1 MVISNMAVLI
11 GKEYVMTRQSTYNV
25 GIYVRLSQE
34 DMREGESLSIENQK
48 KMLTDYVSQQA
59 GWNLVGIYEDDGY
72 SGTNFD
78 RPGVKQLLD
87 DAKSGKINLILCKDL
102 SRFGRNYIEVGQYID
117 YIFPS
122 FNIRFIALSDNV
134 DTLDRNSTAMDLMPI
149 MNLFNEWHAANTS
162 KKVRSVLAQNAKEG
176 KYIASFA
183 AYGYLKGDDEKHTP
197 VIDEPAAKVVRRIF
211 ELRAT
216 GITPTQIAKILNADG
231 VPIPSDYRAQRL
243 EKPNPYKNTF
253 HYWSHVAV
261 RNILSNPIYIGHLA
275 QQKFTTVSFKNH
287 KSVRRGKD
295 EWVIAENTHEPIIS
309 QELWD
314 KCQEVDRCASHGKI
328 MKKGIVLP
336 LNSMMFCPDCGAKM
350 KLNGHAKKKDGS
362 VNYFYACG
370 TYSRCGSTACTTHY
384 ISRKQIEKIVLAD
397 ILAKARYVI
406 ENEDEARQEFLRRK
420 ETEGTKHL
428 DDVRQQ
434 LAKCQSRLAE
444 LKMMTQKVYQDKL
457 LGKVPEDLCLETLS
471 QFRAEEAELTEK
483 VKSLTVTLEQ
493 DSKARD
499 DIEEFICRLKQYA
512 DAPELTRE
520 MCVDL
525 IEYVVIG
532 DRPKDKSTPRRI
544 QIYYKFL
551 DNGLADGEKPELK

>member
-1 MVISNMAVLI
+1 
-11 GKEYVMTRQSTYNV
+11 MTRQSTYNV

-72 SGTNFD
+72 SWTNFD
-78 RPGVKQLLD
+78 RPGVRQLLD

-197 VIDEPAAKVVRRIF
+197 IIDEPAAKVVRRIF

-243 EKPNPYKNTF
+243 GKPNPYKNTF

-261 RNILSNPIYIGHLA
+261 RNILGNPIYIGHLA

-350 KLNGHAKKKDGS
+350 KLNGHAKKRDGS
-362 VNYFYACG
+362 VNYFYVCG
-370 TYSRCGSTACTTHY
+370 TYSRCGASTCTTHY
-384 ISRKQIEKIVLAD
+384 ISQKQIEKIVLVD

-428 DDVRQQ
+428 DDARQQ

-457 LGKVPEDLCLETLS
+457 LGKVPEDLCLETLG

-483 VKSLTVTLEQ
+483 VKSLTATLEQ

-532 DRPKDKSTPRRI
+532 DRPKEKSTPRRI

>member
-1 MVISNMAVLI
+1 
-11 GKEYVMTRQSTYNV
+11 MTRQSTYNV

-78 RPGVKQLLD
+78 RPGVRQLLD

-197 VIDEPAAKVVRRIF
+197 IIDEPAAKVVRRIF

-216 GITPTQIAKILNADG
+216 GITPTQIAKKLNAEG

-261 RNILSNPIYIGHLA
+261 RNILGNPIYIGHLA

-428 DDVRQQ
+428 DDARQQ
-434 LAKCQSRLAE
+434 LVKYQSRLAD
-444 LKMMTQKVYQDKL
+444 LKVMTQKVYQDKL
-457 LGKVPEDLCLETLS
+457 LGKVPEDLCLETLG

-483 VKSLTVTLEQ
+483 VKSLTAMLEQ

-532 DRPKDKSTPRRI
+532 DRPKEKSTPRRI

>member
-1 MVISNMAVLI
+1 MAVLI

-78 RPGVKQLLD
+78 RPGVRQLLD

-243 EKPNPYKNTF
+243 GKPNPYKNTF

-261 RNILSNPIYIGHLA
+261 RNILGNPIYIGHLA

-362 VNYFYACG
+362 VNYFYVCG
-370 TYSRCGSTACTTHY
+370 TYTRCGSTACTTHY
-384 ISRKQIEKIVLAD
+384 ISQKQIEKIVLAD

-406 ENEDEARQEFLRRK
+406 ENEEEARQEFLRRK

-428 DDVRQQ
+428 DDARQQ

-444 LKMMTQKVYQDKL
+444 LKMMTQKVYQYKL
-457 LGKVPEDLCLETLS
+457 LGKVPEDLCLETLG

-483 VKSLTVTLEQ
+483 VKSLTATLEQ
-493 DSKARD
+493 DSKARN

-520 MCVDL
+520 ICVDL
-525 IEYVVIG
+525 IKYVVIG

>member
-1 MVISNMAVLI
+1 
-11 GKEYVMTRQSTYNV
+11 MTRQSTYNV

-48 KMLTDYVSQQA
+48 KMLTDYVSQHA

-72 SGTNFD
+72 SGTSFD
-78 RPGVKQLLD
+78 RHGVRQLLD

-197 VIDEPAAKVVRRIF
+197 IIDEPAAKVVRRIF

-243 EKPNPYKNTF
+243 GKPNPYKNTF

-261 RNILSNPIYIGHLA
+261 RNILGNPIYIGHLA

-362 VNYFYACG
+362 VNYFYVCA
-370 TYSRCGSTACTTHY
+370 TYTRCGSTACTTHY
-384 ISRKQIEKIVLAD
+384 ISQKQIEKIVLAD

-406 ENEDEARQEFLRRK
+406 ENEEEARQEFLRRK

-428 DDVRQQ
+428 DDARQQ
-434 LAKCQSRLAE
+434 LAKCQSRLAD
-444 LKMMTQKVYQDKL
+444 LKVMTQKVYQDKL
-457 LGKVPEDLCLETLS
+457 LGKVPEDLCLETLG

-483 VKSLTVTLEQ
+483 VKSLTATLEQ

-551 DNGLADGEKPELK
+551 DNGLADGEKSELK

>member
-1 MVISNMAVLI
+1 
-11 GKEYVMTRQSTYNV
+11 MTRQSTYNV

-78 RPGVKQLLD
+78 RPGVRQLLD

-176 KYIASFA
+176 KYIASYA
-183 AYGYLKGDDEKHTP
+183 AYGYLKSDDEKHTP

-216 GITPTQIAKILNADG
+216 GITPTQIAKILNAEG
-231 VPIPSDYRAQRL
+231 IPIPSDYRAQRL
-243 EKPNPYKNTF
+243 GVPNQYKNTF

-261 RNILSNPIYIGHLA
+261 RNILSNPIYIGNLA
-275 QQKFTTVSFKNH
+275 QQRYTTVSFKNH
-287 KSVRRGKD
+287 KSVRRSKD
-295 EWVIAENTHEPIIS
+295 EWVIAEHTHEPIIS

-350 KLNGHAKKKDGS
+350 KLNGHSKKKDSS
-362 VNYFYACG
+362 VNYFYVCG
-370 TYSRCGSTACTTHY
+370 TYSRCGASTCTTHY
-384 ISRKQIEKIVLAD
+384 ISQKQIDKIVLAD

-428 DDVRQQ
+428 DDARQQ
-434 LAKCQSRLAE
+434 LAKCQSRLAD
-444 LKMMTQKVYQDKL
+444 LKVMTQKVYQDKL
-457 LGKVPEDLCLETLS
+457 LGKVPEDLCLETLG

-483 VKSLTVTLEQ
+483 VKSLTATLEQ

-499 DIEEFICRLKQYA
+499 DIEAFICRLKQYA

>member
-1 MVISNMAVLI
+1 
-11 GKEYVMTRQSTYNV
+11 MTRQSTYNV

-48 KMLTDYVSQQA
+48 KMLTDYVSQQT

-78 RPGVKQLLD
+78 RPGVRQLLD

-197 VIDEPAAKVVRRIF
+197 IIDEPAAKVVRRIF

-216 GITPTQIAKILNADG
+216 GITPTQIAKILNAEG

-243 EKPNPYKNTF
+243 GKPNPYKNTF

-261 RNILSNPIYIGHLA
+261 RNILGNPIYIGHLA

-370 TYSRCGSTACTTHY
+370 TYSRCGASTCTTHY

-406 ENEDEARQEFLRRK
+406 ENEEEARQEFLRRK

-428 DDVRQQ
+428 DDARQQ
-434 LAKCQSRLAE
+434 LAKCQSRLAD
-444 LKMMTQKVYQDKL
+444 LKTMTQKVYQDKL

-483 VKSLTVTLEQ
+483 VKSLTAALEQ

-520 MCVDL
+520 MCIDL

-551 DNGLADGEKPELK
+551 DNGLVDGEKPELK

>member
-1 MVISNMAVLI
+1 
-11 GKEYVMTRQSTYNV
+11 MTRQSTYNV

-48 KMLTDYVSQQA
+48 KMLTDYVSKQA

-78 RPGVKQLLD
+78 RPGVRQLLD

-243 EKPNPYKNTF
+243 VKPNPYKNTF

-370 TYSRCGSTACTTHY
+370 TYSRCGASTCTTHY
-384 ISRKQIEKIVLAD
+384 ISQKQIEKIVLAD

-428 DDVRQQ
+428 DDARQQ

-457 LGKVPEDLCLETLS
+457 LGKVPEDLCLETLG
-471 QFRAEEAELTEK
+471 QFRAEEADLTEK
-483 VKSLTVTLEQ
+483 VKSLTATLEQ

-499 DIEEFICRLKQYA
+499 DIEEFICHLKQYA

-551 DNGLADGEKPELK
+551 DNGLAEGEKPELK

>member
-1 MVISNMAVLI
+1 
-11 GKEYVMTRQSTYNV
+11 MTRQSTYNV
-25 GIYVRLSQE
+25 GVYVRLSQE

-78 RPGVKQLLD
+78 RPGVRQLLD

-197 VIDEPAAKVVRRIF
+197 IIDEPAAQVVRRIF

-243 EKPNPYKNTF
+243 GKPNPYKNTF

-261 RNILSNPIYIGHLA
+261 RNILGNPIYIGHLA

-370 TYSRCGSTACTTHY
+370 TYSRCGASTCTTHY

-406 ENEDEARQEFLRRK
+406 ENEEEARQEFLRRK

-428 DDVRQQ
+428 DDARQQ

-457 LGKVPEDLCLETLS
+457 LGKVPEDLCLETLG

-483 VKSLTVTLEQ
+483 VKSLTATLEQ

>member
-1 MVISNMAVLI
+1 
-11 GKEYVMTRQSTYNV
+11 MTRQSTYNV

-48 KMLTDYVSQQA
+48 KMLTDHVSQQA

-78 RPGVKQLLD
+78 RPGVRQLLD

-197 VIDEPAAKVVRRIF
+197 IIDEPAAKVVRRIF

-216 GITPTQIAKILNADG
+216 GITPTQIAKILNAEG
-231 VPIPSDYRAQRL
+231 IPIPSDYRAQRL
-243 EKPNPYKNTF
+243 GKPNPYKNTF

-261 RNILSNPIYIGHLA
+261 RNILGNPIYIGHLA

-370 TYSRCGSTACTTHY
+370 TCSRCGSTACTTHY

-406 ENEDEARQEFLRRK
+406 EKEDEARQEFLRRK

-428 DDVRQQ
+428 DDSRQQ

-457 LGKVPEDLCLETLS
+457 LGKVPEDLCLETLG

-483 VKSLTVTLEQ
+483 VKSLTATLEQ
-493 DSKARD
+493 DGKARD

-551 DNGLADGEKPELK
+551 DNGFADGEKPELK

>member
-1 MVISNMAVLI
+1 
-11 GKEYVMTRQSTYNV
+11 MTRQSTYNV

-48 KMLTDYVSQQA
+48 KMLTDYVSQHA

-72 SGTNFD
+72 SGTSFD
-78 RPGVKQLLD
+78 RPGVRQLLD

-197 VIDEPAAKVVRRIF
+197 IIDEPAAKVVRRIF

-243 EKPNPYKNTF
+243 GKPNPYKNTF

-261 RNILSNPIYIGHLA
+261 RNILGNPIYIGHLA

-362 VNYFYACG
+362 VNYFYVCG
-370 TYSRCGSTACTTHY
+370 TYTRCGSTACTTHY
-384 ISRKQIEKIVLAD
+384 ISQKQIEKIVLAD

-406 ENEDEARQEFLRRK
+406 ENEEEARQEFLRRK

-428 DDVRQQ
+428 DDARQQ

-457 LGKVPEDLCLETLS
+457 LGKVPEDLCLETLG

-483 VKSLTVTLEQ
+483 VKSLTATLEQ
-493 DSKARD
+493 DSKARN

-520 MCVDL
+520 ICVDL

>member
-1 MVISNMAVLI
+1 MAVLI

-48 KMLTDYVSQQA
+48 KMLTDHVSQQA

-78 RPGVKQLLD
+78 RPGVRQLLD

-162 KKVRSVLAQNAKEG
+162 KRVRSVLAQNAKEG

-197 VIDEPAAKVVRRIF
+197 IIDEPAAKVVRRIF

-243 EKPNPYKNTF
+243 GKPNPYKNTF

-261 RNILSNPIYIGHLA
+261 RNILGNPIYIGHLA

-362 VNYFYACG
+362 VNYFYVCG
-370 TYSRCGSTACTTHY
+370 TNTRCGSTACTTHY
-384 ISRKQIEKIVLAD
+384 ISQKQIEKIVLAD

-406 ENEDEARQEFLRRK
+406 ENEEEARQEFLRRK

-428 DDVRQQ
+428 DDARQQ

-457 LGKVPEDLCLETLS
+457 LGKVPEDLCLETLG

-483 VKSLTVTLEQ
+483 VKSLTATLEQ

-532 DRPKDKSTPRRI
+532 DRPKEKSTPRRI

-551 DNGLADGEKPELK
+551 DNGLADGKKSELK

>member
-1 MVISNMAVLI
+1 MAVLI

-78 RPGVKQLLD
+78 RPGVRQLLD

-216 GITPTQIAKILNADG
+216 GITPTQIAKILNAEG

-243 EKPNPYKNTF
+243 GKPNPYKNTF

-261 RNILSNPIYIGHLA
+261 RNILGNPIYIGHLA

-336 LNSMMFCPDCGAKM
+336 LNSMMFCPDCSAKM
-350 KLNGHAKKKDGS
+350 KLNGHAKKRDGS
-362 VNYFYACG
+362 VNYFYVCG
-370 TYSRCGSTACTTHY
+370 TYSRCGASTCTTHY
-384 ISRKQIEKIVLAD
+384 ISQKQIEKIVLVD

-428 DDVRQQ
+428 DDARQQ
-434 LAKCQSRLAE
+434 LAKCQSRLAD
-444 LKMMTQKVYQDKL
+444 LKVMTQKVYQDKL
-457 LGKVPEDLCLETLS
+457 LGKVPEDLCLETLG

-483 VKSLTVTLEQ
+483 VKSLTATLEQ

-551 DNGLADGEKPELK
+551 DNGLANGEKPELK

>member
-1 MVISNMAVLI
+1 
-11 GKEYVMTRQSTYNV
+11 MTRQSTYNV

-78 RPGVKQLLD
+78 RPGVRQLLD

-197 VIDEPAAKVVRRIF
+197 IIDEPAAKVVRRIF

-243 EKPNPYKNTF
+243 GKPNPYKNTF

-261 RNILSNPIYIGHLA
+261 RNILGNPIYIGHLA

-370 TYSRCGSTACTTHY
+370 TYSRCGASTCTTHY
-384 ISRKQIEKIVLAD
+384 ISQKQIEKIVLTD

-406 ENEDEARQEFLRRK
+406 ENEEEARQEFLRRK

-428 DDVRQQ
+428 DDARQQ
-434 LAKCQSRLAE
+434 LVKCQSRLAD
-444 LKMMTQKVYQDKL
+444 LKVMTQKVYQDKL
-457 LGKVPEDLCLETLS
+457 LGKVPEDLCLETLG

-483 VKSLTVTLEQ
+483 VKSLTATLEQ

-520 MCVDL
+520 MCVDP

-551 DNGLADGEKPELK
+551 DNGLAEGEKPELK

>member
-1 MVISNMAVLI
+1 MAVLI

-78 RPGVKQLLD
+78 RPGVRQLLD

-216 GITPTQIAKILNADG
+216 GITPTQIAKILNAEG

-243 EKPNPYKNTF
+243 GKPNPYKNTF

-261 RNILSNPIYIGHLA
+261 RNILGNPIYIGHLA

-328 MKKGIVLP
+328 MKKR
-336 LNSMMFCPDCGAKM
+336 D
-350 KLNGHAKKKDGS
+350 
-362 VNYFYACG
+362 
-370 TYSRCGSTACTTHY
+370 RCG
-384 ISRKQIEKIVLAD
+384 
-397 ILAKARYVI
+397 
-406 ENEDEARQEFLRRK
+406 
-420 ETEGTKHL
+420 
-428 DDVRQQ
+428 
-434 LAKCQSRLAE
+434 
-444 LKMMTQKVYQDKL
+444 
-457 LGKVPEDLCLETLS
+457 
-471 QFRAEEAELTEK
+471 
-483 VKSLTVTLEQ
+483 
-493 DSKARD
+493 
-499 DIEEFICRLKQYA
+499 
-512 DAPELTRE
+512 
-520 MCVDL
+520 
-525 IEYVVIG
+525 
-532 DRPKDKSTPRRI
+532 
-544 QIYYKFL
+544 
-551 DNGLADGEKPELK
+551 

>member
-1 MVISNMAVLI
+1 MAVLI

-72 SGTNFD
+72 SGTSFD
-78 RPGVKQLLD
+78 RPGVRQLLD

-197 VIDEPAAKVVRRIF
+197 IIDEPAAKVVRRIF

-243 EKPNPYKNTF
+243 GKPNPYKNTF

-261 RNILSNPIYIGHLA
+261 RNILGNPIYIGHLA

-362 VNYFYACG
+362 VNYFYVCG
-370 TYSRCGSTACTTHY
+370 TNTRCGSTACTTHY
-384 ISRKQIEKIVLAD
+384 ISQKQIEKIVLAD

-428 DDVRQQ
+428 DDARQQ

-457 LGKVPEDLCLETLS
+457 LGKVPEDLCLETLG

-483 VKSLTVTLEQ
+483 VKSLTATLEQ

>member
-1 MVISNMAVLI
+1 
-11 GKEYVMTRQSTYNV
+11 MTRQSTYNV

-78 RPGVKQLLD
+78 RPGVRQLLD

-243 EKPNPYKNTF
+243 GKPNPYKNTF

-261 RNILSNPIYIGHLA
+261 RNILGNPIYIGHLA

-370 TYSRCGSTACTTHY
+370 TYSRCGASTCTTHY
-384 ISRKQIEKIVLAD
+384 ISQKQIEKIVLTD

-406 ENEDEARQEFLRRK
+406 ENEEEARQEFLRRK

-428 DDVRQQ
+428 DDARQQ
-434 LAKCQSRLAE
+434 LAKCQSRLAD
-444 LKMMTQKVYQDKL
+444 LKVMTQKVYQDKL
-457 LGKVPEDLCLETLS
+457 LGKVPEDLCLETLG

-483 VKSLTVTLEQ
+483 VKSLTAALEQ

-520 MCVDL
+520 MCVDM

>member
-1 MVISNMAVLI
+1 
-11 GKEYVMTRQSTYNV
+11 MTRQSTYNV

-48 KMLTDYVSQQA
+48 KMLTDHVSQQA

-78 RPGVKQLLD
+78 RPGVRQLLD

-216 GITPTQIAKILNADG
+216 GITPTQIAKILNAEG
-231 VPIPSDYRAQRL
+231 IPIPSDYRAQRL
-243 EKPNPYKNTF
+243 GKPNPYKNTF

-261 RNILSNPIYIGHLA
+261 RNILGNPIYIGHLA

-406 ENEDEARQEFLRRK
+406 EKEDEARQEFLRRK

-428 DDVRQQ
+428 DDSRQQ

-457 LGKVPEDLCLETLS
+457 LGKVPEDLCLETLG

-483 VKSLTVTLEQ
+483 VKSLTATLEQ
-493 DSKARD
+493 DGKARD

-551 DNGLADGEKPELK
+551 DNGFADGEKPELK

>member
-1 MVISNMAVLI
+1 
-11 GKEYVMTRQSTYNV
+11 MTRQSTYNV

-78 RPGVKQLLD
+78 RPGVRQLLD

-122 FNIRFIALSDNV
+122 FNIRFIAMSDNV

-197 VIDEPAAKVVRRIF
+197 IIDEPAAKVVRRIF

-216 GITPTQIAKILNADG
+216 GITPTQIAKKLNAEG

-261 RNILSNPIYIGHLA
+261 RNILGNPIYIGHLA

-428 DDVRQQ
+428 DDARQQ
-434 LAKCQSRLAE
+434 LVKYQSRLAD
-444 LKMMTQKVYQDKL
+444 LKVMTQKVYQDKL
-457 LGKVPEDLCLETLS
+457 LGKVPEDLCLETLG

-483 VKSLTVTLEQ
+483 VKSLTAMLEQ

-532 DRPKDKSTPRRI
+532 DRPKEKSTPRRI

>member
-1 MVISNMAVLI
+1 
-11 GKEYVMTRQSTYNV
+11 MTRQSTYNV

-78 RPGVKQLLD
+78 RPGVRQLLD

-216 GITPTQIAKILNADG
+216 GITPTQIAKKLNAEG
-231 VPIPSDYRAQRL
+231 IPIPSDYRAQRL
-243 EKPNPYKNTF
+243 GKPNPYKNTF

-261 RNILSNPIYIGHLA
+261 RNILGNPIYIGHLA

-384 ISRKQIEKIVLAD
+384 ISQKQIEKIVLAD

-428 DDVRQQ
+428 DDARQQ

-457 LGKVPEDLCLETLS
+457 LGKVPEDLCLETLG

-483 VKSLTVTLEQ
+483 VKSLTATLEQ

-551 DNGLADGEKPELK
+551 NNGLAEGEKPEFK

>member
-1 MVISNMAVLI
+1 
-11 GKEYVMTRQSTYNV
+11 MTRQSTYNV

-48 KMLTDYVSQQA
+48 KMLTDHVSQQA

-78 RPGVKQLLD
+78 RPGVRQLLD

-197 VIDEPAAKVVRRIF
+197 IIDEPAAKVVRRIF

-216 GITPTQIAKILNADG
+216 GITPTQIAKILNAEG
-231 VPIPSDYRAQRL
+231 IPIPSDYRAQRL
-243 EKPNPYKNTF
+243 GKPNPYKNTF

-261 RNILSNPIYIGHLA
+261 RNILGNPIYIGHLA

-406 ENEDEARQEFLRRK
+406 EKEDEARQEFLRRK

-428 DDVRQQ
+428 DDSRQQ

-457 LGKVPEDLCLETLS
+457 LGKVPEDLCLETLG

-483 VKSLTVTLEQ
+483 VKSLTATLEQ
-493 DSKARD
+493 DGKARD

-551 DNGLADGEKPELK
+551 DNGFADGEKPELK

>member
-1 MVISNMAVLI
+1 
-11 GKEYVMTRQSTYNV
+11 MTRQSTYNV

-48 KMLTDYVSQQA
+48 KMLTDYVSQHA

-72 SGTNFD
+72 SGTSFD
-78 RPGVKQLLD
+78 RPGVRQLLD

-197 VIDEPAAKVVRRIF
+197 IIDEPAAKVVRRIF

-243 EKPNPYKNTF
+243 GKPNPYKNTF

-261 RNILSNPIYIGHLA
+261 RNILGNPIYIGHLA

-362 VNYFYACG
+362 VNYFYVCG
-370 TYSRCGSTACTTHY
+370 TNTRCGSTACTTHY
-384 ISRKQIEKIVLAD
+384 ISQKQIEKIVLAD

-428 DDVRQQ
+428 DDARQQ

-457 LGKVPEDLCLETLS
+457 LGKVPEDLCLETLG

-483 VKSLTVTLEQ
+483 VKSLTATLEQ

-532 DRPKDKSTPRRI
+532 DRPKEKSTPRRI

>member
-1 MVISNMAVLI
+1 
-11 GKEYVMTRQSTYNV
+11 MTRQSTYNV

-48 KMLTDYVSQQA
+48 KMLTDYVSQHA

-72 SGTNFD
+72 SGTSFD
-78 RPGVKQLLD
+78 RPGVRQLLD

-197 VIDEPAAKVVRRIF
+197 IIDEPAAKVVRRIF

-243 EKPNPYKNTF
+243 GKPNPYKNTF

-261 RNILSNPIYIGHLA
+261 RNILGNPIYIGHLA

-362 VNYFYACG
+362 VNYFYVCG
-370 TYSRCGSTACTTHY
+370 TYTRCGSTACTTHY

-457 LGKVPEDLCLETLS
+457 LGKVPEDLCLETLG

-483 VKSLTVTLEQ
+483 VKSLTATLEQ

-551 DNGLADGEKPELK
+551 GNGLADGEKPELK

>member
-1 MVISNMAVLI
+1 
-11 GKEYVMTRQSTYNV
+11 MTRQSAYNV

-34 DMREGESLSIENQK
+34 DMRDGESLSIENQK
-48 KMLTDYVSQQA
+48 KMLTDYVSQQV
-59 GWNLVGIYEDDGY
+59 GWNLVEICEDDGY

-78 RPGVKQLLD
+78 RPGVQKILD
-87 DAKSGKINLILCKDL
+87 DAKSGKINLILVKDL

-162 KKVRSVLAQNAKEG
+162 KKVRSVLAQNAKDG
-176 KYIASFA
+176 KYIASYA
-183 AYGYLKGDDEKHTP
+183 AYGYLKSDDEKHTP
-197 VIDEPAAKVVRRIF
+197 IIDEPAAKVVRRIF

-243 EKPNPYKNTF
+243 GKPNPYKNTF

-261 RNILSNPIYIGHLA
+261 RNILNNPIYIGHLA
-275 QQKFTTVSFKNH
+275 QQKFTTISFKNH
-287 KSVRRGKD
+287 KSVRRSKD

-336 LNSMMFCPDCGAKM
+336 LNSMMFCADCGAKI
-350 KLNGHAKKKDGS
+350 KLNGHAKKADGS
-362 VNYFYACG
+362 VNYFYVCG
-370 TYSRCGSTACTTHY
+370 TYARCGANACSTHY
-384 ISRKQIEKIVLAD
+384 ISQKQIEKIVLTD

-406 ENEDEARQEFLRRK
+406 ESEDDARQEFLKRK
-420 ETEGTKHL
+420 ETDGTKRL
-428 DDVRQQ
+428 NDARQQ
-434 LAKCQSRLAE
+434 LAKCQARLAE
-444 LKMMTQKVYQDKL
+444 VKMMMQKVYQDKL
-457 LGKVPEDLCLETLS
+457 LGKIPEDLCLETLS
-471 QFRAEEAELTEK
+471 QLRTEEAELTEK
-483 VKSLTVTLEQ
+483 TESLTAILEQ
-493 DSKARD
+493 DSKAKD
-499 DIEEFICRLKQYA
+499 DVEEFICRLKQYA

-520 MCVDL
+520 MCVNL
-525 IEYVVIG
+525 IEYIIVG
-532 DRPKDKSTPRRI
+532 DRPKDKNTPRNI

-551 DNGLADGEKPELK
+551 DNGLVGGEKPKLK

>member
-1 MVISNMAVLI
+1 
-11 GKEYVMTRQSTYNV
+11 MTRQSTGRNSSYNV

-59 GWNLVGIYEDDGY
+59 GWNLVVIYEDDGY

-78 RPGVKQLLD
+78 RPGVRQLLD

-134 DTLDRNSTAMDLMPI
+134 DTLDRNSMAMDLMPI

-216 GITPTQIAKILNADG
+216 GITPTQIAKILNAEG

-243 EKPNPYKNTF
+243 GKPNPYKNTF

-261 RNILSNPIYIGHLA
+261 RNILGNPIYIGHLA

-328 MKKGIVLP
+328 MKKGVVLP

-370 TYSRCGSTACTTHY
+370 TYSRCGASTCTTHY

-406 ENEDEARQEFLRRK
+406 ENEEEARQEFLRRK

-428 DDVRQQ
+428 DDARQL
-434 LAKCQSRLAE
+434 LAKCQSRLAD
-444 LKMMTQKVYQDKL
+444 LKVMTQKVYQDKL
-457 LGKVPEDLCLETLS
+457 LGKVPEDLCLETLG
-471 QFRAEEAELTEK
+471 QFHAEEAELTEK
-483 VKSLTVTLEQ
+483 VKSLTAALEQ

-520 MCVDL
+520 MCIDL

>member
-1 MVISNMAVLI
+1 
-11 GKEYVMTRQSTYNV
+11 MTRQSTYNV

-48 KMLTDYVSQQA
+48 KMLTDYVSQHA

-72 SGTNFD
+72 SGTSFD
-78 RPGVKQLLD
+78 RPGVRQLLD

-197 VIDEPAAKVVRRIF
+197 IIDEPAAKVVRRIF

-243 EKPNPYKNTF
+243 GKPNPYKNTF

-261 RNILSNPIYIGHLA
+261 RNILGNPIYIGHLA

-362 VNYFYACG
+362 VNYFSVCG
-370 TYSRCGSTACTTHY
+370 TYTRCGSTACTTHY
-384 ISRKQIEKIVLAD
+384 ISQKQIEKIVLAD

-406 ENEDEARQEFLRRK
+406 ENEEEARQEFLRRK

-428 DDVRQQ
+428 DDARQQ
-434 LAKCQSRLAE
+434 LPKCQSRLAE

-457 LGKVPEDLCLETLS
+457 LGKVPENLCLETLG

-483 VKSLTVTLEQ
+483 VKSLTATLEQ

-532 DRPKDKSTPRRI
+532 DRPKEKSTPRRI

-551 DNGLADGEKPELK
+551 DNGLADGEKSELK